1 MSRSLEQ
8 WLTYQTQVHP
18 QAIDLGL
25 ERLHKVL
32 ARLHWKQPAVPVVT
46 VAGTNGKGSVTAYCT
61 SILTSAGY
69 RVGTFTS
76 PHLRDYRE
84 RIRIH
89 DRLVTEKELL
99 WAFELI
105 EGACI
110 GTEPLPADTSK
121 NPGAGAGSD
130 SGLARGAISLT
141 YFEYNALAAFLVFEA
156 AGVDAWVLEVGMGGR
171 LDAVNIVD
179 ASVAVVVSIGLDHQ
193 AYLGNTLPE
202 IAREKAGIFRRG
214 RAAVLGSRDPVP
226 VLAEI
231 AETVGATVKR
241 LGVEFDYRRVNRA
254 GWDFKGSRWRL
265 AGLPQP
271 ALAGDTQFSN
281 AATALAALEELE
293 PALTIPAAAVAR
305 GLASVRL
312 VGRFQVIAAT
322 AGGPQW
328 ILDVAHNPD
337 SARVLGENLRVASVA
352 GKTLAVCGILA
363 DKDAAAITAEV
374 RDCFDAWWLV
384 STDGA
389 RGISAAELSARIEHD
404 VKVPLHLALD
414 VAGACAAA
422 AAAAGGGDRIVV
434 FGSFHIVGPAFDW
447 LEAMGFLPPS
457 ALPEYTGTPRG

>member
-1 MSRSLEQ
+1 LSRSLEQ

-25 ERLHKVL
+25 ERLRIVL
-32 ARLHWKQPAVPVVT
+32 ARLHWKQPSVPVVT

-61 SILTSAGY
+61 SILEAAGY

-99 WAFELI
+99 WAFGLI
-105 EGACI
+105 EGACAAA
-110 GTEPLPADTSK
+110 ES
-121 NPGAGAGSD
+121 
-130 SGLARGAISLT
+130 ISLT
-141 YFEYNALAAFLVFEA
+141 YFEYNALAAFLIFEA

-193 AYLGNTLPE
+193 AFLGNTLAE
-202 IAREKAGIFRRG
+202 IAREKAGIFRGG

-231 AETVGATVKR
+231 AEAVGAPVKR
-241 LGVEFDYRRVNRA
+241 LGVEFDYRRGDGG
-254 GWDFKGSRWRL
+254 GWDFKGRRWNL
-265 AGLPQP
+265 PALPQP
-271 ALAGDTQFSN
+271 ALAGNTQFSN
-281 AATALAALEELE
+281 AAAALAALEELE
-293 PALTIPAAAVAR
+293 PALRIPAAAVVR
-305 GLASVRL
+305 GLAAARL
-312 VGRFQVIAAT
+312 VGRFQVISAV

-337 SARVLGENLRVASVA
+337 SARVLGENLRGSSVA

-363 DKDAAAITAEV
+363 DKDAPAIAAQI

-389 RGISAAELSARIEHD
+389 RGSSAVELAARIDGAVQGPLYTAHD
-404 VKVPLHLALD
+404 VAD
-414 VAGACAAA
+414 ACAAA
-422 AAAAGGGDRIVV
+422 AAAAVDGDRIVV

-447 LEAMGFLPPS
+447 LEAKGFLPPG

>member
-1 MSRSLEQ
+1 LSRSLGQ

-25 ERLHKVL
+25 ERLRKVL
-32 ARLHWKQPAVPVVT
+32 TRLHWKQPSVPVVT

-89 DRLVTEKELL
+89 DRLVTEQELL

-110 GTEPLPADTSK
+110 GTEPLSADTSK
-121 NPGAGAGSD
+121 E
-130 SGLARGAISLT
+130 SGLGLAGEAISLT

-156 AGVDAWVLEVGMGGR
+156 ARVDAWVLEVGMGGR

-193 AYLGNTLPE
+193 AFLGNTLPE
-202 IAREKAGIFRRG
+202 IAREKAGIFRGG

-231 AETVGATVKR
+231 AKAVGAPVKR
-241 LGVEFDYRRVNRA
+241 LGVEFDYRRVDGG
-254 GWDFKGSRWRL
+254 GWDFKGSRWTL

-293 PALTIPAAAVAR
+293 PTLTIPAAAVAR
-305 GLASVRL
+305 GLEVVRL
-312 VGRFQVIAAT
+312 VGRFQVIAAV

-337 SARVLGENLRVASVA
+337 SARVLGENLRASAVA
-352 GKTLAVCGILA
+352 GRTLAVCGILA
-363 DKDAAAITAEV
+363 DKDAPAITAAI

-389 RGISAAELSARIEHD
+389 RGSSAAELAARIEHE
-404 VKVPLHLALD
+404 VKVPLHTAHD

-422 AAAAGGGDRIVV
+422 AAAAGEGDRIVV
-434 FGSFHIVGPAFDW
+434 FGSFHVVGPAFDW
-447 LEAMGFLPPS
+447 LEAKGFLPPS
-457 ALPEYTGTPRG
+457 ALPE

>member
-1 MSRSLEQ
+1 LSRSLEQ

-25 ERLHKVL
+25 ERLRKVL
-32 ARLHWKQPAVPVVT
+32 ARLHWKQPSVPVIT

-61 SILTSAGY
+61 SILDAAGY

-89 DRLVTEKELL
+89 DRLVTEQELL

-105 EGACI
+105 EGAC
-110 GTEPLPADTSK
+110 
-121 NPGAGAGSD
+121 AGAES
-130 SGLARGAISLT
+130 ISLT
-141 YFEYNALAAFLVFEA
+141 YFEYNALAAFLIFEA

-193 AYLGNTLPE
+193 AFLGNTLAE
-202 IAREKAGIFRRG
+202 IAREKAGIFRGG

-231 AETVGATVKR
+231 AEAVGAPVKR
-241 LGVEFDYRRVNRA
+241 LGVEFDYRRGDGGA
-254 GWDFKGSRWRL
+254 WDFKGSRWNL
-265 AGLPQP
+265 AALPQP
-271 ALAGDTQFSN
+271 ALAGNTQFSN

-293 PALTIPAAAVAR
+293 PAFRIPASAVAR

-312 VGRFQVIAAT
+312 VGRFQVIAAV

-337 SARVLGENLRVASVA
+337 SARVLGENLRGSSVA

-363 DKDAAAITAEV
+363 DKDAPAIAAEI

-389 RGISAAELSARIEHD
+389 RGSSAAELAARIEGE
-404 VKVPLHLALD
+404 VKGSLHTAHD

-422 AAAAGGGDRIVV
+422 AAAAVDGDRIVV

-447 LEAMGFLPPS
+447 LEAKGFLPPG
-457 ALPEYTGTPRG
+457 ALPEYTGAPRG